1 MASTKKGHAVKHTAS
16 PFAVDDEPEEVAV
29 PKPVAAATAVTA
41 APRPLGQVDSQ
52 KAPDAMTY
60 KFSALCPAC
69 EAQITFDLNCVVPRI
84 PSFPWS
90 MVTPESYDVECPRCD
105 KAVDVALLLPGW
117 FKLKI
122 KKLNGIGA

>member
-1 MASTKKGHAVKHTAS
+1 
-16 PFAVDDEPEEVAV
+16 
-29 PKPVAAATAVTA
+29 
-41 APRPLGQVDSQ
+41 
-52 KAPDAMTY
+52 MTY
-60 KFSALCPAC
+60 KFNALCPAC

-122 KKLNGIGA
+122 KKLNGIAA